1 MIPGMS
7 TIFLSFLFCLISG
20 ASCIF
25 TVAGSVSADTD
36 SGRRTAAVLIVDAVY
51 GITVY
56 LQTGFRGF
64 KEIFKRP
71 ALIFLKAGTTGT
83 LCIPGSVSVYQDRAS
98 AAALIC
104 IVHTVFNAT
113 FQLSHDHFL
122 LLMV

>member
-7 TIFLSFLFCLISG
+7 TTFLSFLFCLISG

-104 IVHTVFNAT
+104 IVHTVF
-113 FQLSHDHFL
+113 H
-122 LLMV
+122 

>member
-7 TIFLSFLFCLISG
+7 TTFLSFLFCLISG

-56 LQTGFRGF
+56 LQTGFRGL
-64 KEIFKRP
+64 KEIFKDS
-71 ALIFLKAGTTGT
+71 ALIFLKAGTAGP
-83 LCIPGSVSVYQDRAS
+83 LRIPGTVAVYQDRS
-98 AAALIC
+98 PAAALIC
-104 IVHTVFNAT
+104 IVYTVF
-113 FQLSHDHFL
+113 H
-122 LLMV
+122 